1 MTGDLRIKKN
11 RIDTQTHT
19 MESKKRRPGNDS
31 KPSRGARGSSKAKP
45 ATKARRSSG
54 SDKPNRDDNPSN
66 DSRPNRDSRPTSD
79 NKSTRDERTSRDERP
94 DSDSRPNKDSRPKRR
109 VGTNDKPNRKAGTY
123 TKAPLRKADPNKK
136 SANNPHT
143 KADDGKMR
151 LNKFLAQ
158 AGIASRREADTLIAA
173 GIVKVNGKVITE
185 MGFKVGPEDKVNY
198 GGESIKSEKKVYLL
212 MNKPKDFITTVD
224 DPFGRRTVL
233 QLLGKLKE
241 RVYPVGRLDRATT
254 GVLML
259 TNDGELTKKLT
270 HPKFGVKKIYNVHLD
285 KNVTSNH
292 LQHLLDG
299 FELEDG
305 FTKADVASYVTSNG
319 DKKNQVGIEL
329 HSGKNRIIRR
339 MFEHLGYN
347 VVKLDRVYFA
357 GLTKK
362 DLARGQWRFLSEKE
376 VGQLKMNQG

>member
-1 MTGDLRIKKN
+1 
-11 RIDTQTHT
+11 
-19 MESKKRRPGNDS
+19 MENKRRRPSKDS
-31 KPSRGARGSSKAKP
+31 KPSKAG
-45 ATKARRSSG
+45 RSG
-54 SDKPNRDDNPSN
+54 KDNRP
-66 DSRPNRDSRPTSD
+66 
-79 NKSTRDERTSRDERP
+79 SRDG
-94 DSDSRPNKDSRPKRR
+94 KPK
-109 VGTNDKPNRKAGTY
+109 RKAGTY
-123 TKAPLRKADPNKK
+123 TKAPLRKVDPNKK
-136 SANNPHT
+136 SKNNPHT
-143 KADDGKMR
+143 KKEDGKMR
-151 LNKFLAQ
+151 LNKFLAH
-158 AGIASRREADTLIAA
+158 AGIASRREADTLIKA
-173 GIVKVNGKVITE
+173 GVVKVNGEIITE
-185 MGFKVGPEDKVNY
+185 MGYRVAPTDKVNY
-198 GGESIKSEKKVYLL
+198 GGETIKSEKKVYLL

-259 TNDGELTKKLT
+259 TNDGDLTKKLT
-270 HPKFGVKKIYNVHLD
+270 HPKFGVKKIYNVQLD

-292 LQHLLDG
+292 LQHLCDG

-305 FTKADVASYVTSNG
+305 FTKADVATYVGNG
-319 DKKNQVGIEL
+319 EKKNQIGIEL

-376 VGQLKMNQG
+376 VGQLQMKQSITK